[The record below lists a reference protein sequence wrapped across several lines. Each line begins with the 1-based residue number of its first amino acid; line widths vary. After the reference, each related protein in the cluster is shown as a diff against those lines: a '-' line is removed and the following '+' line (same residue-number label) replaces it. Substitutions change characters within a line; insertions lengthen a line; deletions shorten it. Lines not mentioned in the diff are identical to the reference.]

1 AARSAGRRRDDV
13 EGRTRGVSVIGRP
26 LPRVNLDDRGA
37 GAILGFQ
44 AAPPLWVACLEPIA
58 QHPGDLDRF
67 RMRTDHAS
75 ILGSRLAEPEQKT
88 VVDVGKAEAG
98 AFTAAIVHEDLEGRR
113 TVVADVIGDAG
124 ELRP

>member
-1 AARSAGRRRDDV
+1 MDDV
-13 EGRTRGVSVIGRP
+13 EGRTRGVSDISRP
-26 LPRVNLDDRGA
+26 LHRIGLDERRA
-37 GAILGFQ
+37 GSIPSFQ

-67 RMRTDHAS
+67 RMRTDHAT

-113 TVVADVIGDAG
+113 TVVADVTGDAG
-124 ELRP
+124 ELRLGRNDK